1 MTIVRLPKSGTYV
14 LTSDACY
21 LPENLA
27 KDILPSIGLTY
38 DPSEM
43 LNGYAYIKRVRDM
56 EKGRCSWPTT
66 RRLQVAKHSPEY
78 YE

>member
-1 MTIVRLPKSGTYV
+1 VI

-21 LPENLA
+21 MPENLA

-43 LNGYAYIKRVRDM
+43 LNGYAYIRRVRDM
-56 EKGRCSWPTT
+56 EKGEVFMAHDIEGFKTK
-66 RRLQVAKHSPEY
+66 KHSPEY